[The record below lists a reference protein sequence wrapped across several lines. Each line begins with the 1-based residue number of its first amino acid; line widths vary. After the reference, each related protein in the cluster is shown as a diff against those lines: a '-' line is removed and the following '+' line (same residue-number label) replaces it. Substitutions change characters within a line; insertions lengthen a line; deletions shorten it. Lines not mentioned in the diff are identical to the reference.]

1 MNIILFIVIMI
12 NFIFST
18 KVIEYNVSFYQIP
31 MANVILEFET
41 KNVINK
47 NEVSLKFETKTNRF
61 ASRIFKVNNTYKTL
75 IKKDS
80 YDILHFSKKTS
91 QPGLYNDL
99 KTYLLN
105 DKTIYENS
113 KIEIPKNYFNIFSL
127 LYYLS
132 ITPFNL
138 VDSSIKLEREGLLYI
153 CNIEKYETK
162 NENIYNLYFEI
173 IENNNKPI
181 IENTDMFTWA
191 IFKEG
196 SLKEIRV
203 DKVLKEINS
212 CKFSTGISTLKAIKK

>member
-1 MNIILFIVIMI
+1 MNKILLIVMV
-12 NFIFST
+12 NFFFGS
-18 KVIEYNVSFYQIP
+18 KVIEYSVSFYQIP

-41 KNVINK
+41 ENINNK
-47 NEVSLKFETKTNRF
+47 NEIALKFETKTNRF

-132 ITPFNL
+132 ITPFDL
-138 VDSSIKLEREGLLYI
+138 VSPSIKLEREGLLYI
-153 CNIEKYETK
+153 CNIDKYETE
-162 NENIYNLYFEI
+162 NENIYTLYFEI
-173 IENNNKPI
+173 IENNNKPV

-212 CKFSTGISTLKAIKK
+212 CRFSTGISTLNAIKK

>member
-1 MNIILFIVIMI
+1 MNKILFIIML
-12 NFIFST
+12 NFIFSS
-18 KVIEYNVSFYQIP
+18 KVLEYSVSFYQIP

-41 KNVINK
+41 ENVNNK
-47 NEVSLKFETKTNRF
+47 NEISLKFETKTNKL
-61 ASRIFKVNNTYKTL
+61 ASKIFKVNNTYKTL
-75 IKKDS
+75 IEKDS

-91 QPGLYNDL
+91 QPGLYNDI
-99 KTYLLN
+99 KTYLFN

-132 ITPFNL
+132 ITPFDS
-138 VDSSIKLEREGLLYI
+138 VSSSIKLEREGLLYI
-153 CNIEKYETK
+153 CSIDKYETK
-162 NENIYNLYFEI
+162 NENIYTLYFEK

-212 CKFSTGISTLKAIKK
+212 CKFSTGISNLKAIKK

>member
-1 MNIILFIVIMI
+1 MI
-12 NFIFST
+12 YYIF
-18 KVIEYNVSFYQIP
+18 
-31 MANVILEFET
+31 L
-41 KNVINK
+41 
-47 NEVSLKFETKTNRF
+47 
-61 ASRIFKVNNTYKTL
+61 
-75 IKKDS
+75 
-80 YDILHFSKKTS
+80 KTS
-91 QPGLYNDL
+91 QPGLYNDI
-99 KTYLLN
+99 KTYLFN

-132 ITPFNL
+132 ITPFDS
-138 VDSSIKLEREGLLYI
+138 VSSSIKLEREGLLYI
-153 CNIEKYETK
+153 CSIDKYETK
-162 NENIYNLYFEI
+162 NENIYTLYFEK

-212 CKFSTGISTLKAIKK
+212 CKFSTGISNLKAIKK

>member
-212 CKFSTGISTLKAIKK
+212 CKFSSGISTLKAIKK

>member
-1 MNIILFIVIMI
+1 MNKILFLLII
-12 NFIFST
+12 NFIFGS
-18 KVIEYNVSFYQIP
+18 KVIEYSVSFYKIP
-31 MANVILEFET
+31 MASVSLEFET
-41 KNVINK
+41 KNLNTE
-47 NEVSLKFETKTNRF
+47 NEVALKFETKTNKF
-61 ASRIFKVNNTYKTL
+61 ASSIFKVDNIYKTL

-80 YDILHFSKKTS
+80 YDILSFSKKTS
-91 QPGLYNDL
+91 QPGLYNNL

-113 KIEIPKNYFNIFSL
+113 NIEIPKNYFNIFSL

-132 ITPFNL
+132 ITPFDL
-138 VDSSIKLEREGLLYI
+138 VNSSIKLEREGLLYI
-153 CNIEKYETK
+153 CNIDKYETK
-162 NENIYNLYFEI
+162 NENIYSLDFEI
-173 IENNNKPI
+173 INNNNKPI

-212 CKFSTGISTLKAIKK
+212 CQFSTGITNLKAIKK

>member
-1 MNIILFIVIMI
+1 MNIILFLILI

-18 KVIEYNVSFYQIP
+18 KVIEYSVSFYQIP

-41 KNVINK
+41 ENVINE
-47 NEVSLKFETKTNRF
+47 NEVALKFETKTNRF
-61 ASRIFKVNNTYKTL
+61 ASKIFKVNNTYKTL

-80 YDILHFSKKTS
+80 YDIVHFSKKTS

-132 ITPFNL
+132 ITPYDL

-162 NENIYNLYFEI
+162 NENIYTLYFEI

-212 CKFSTGISTLKAIKK
+212 CKFSTGISTLKANKK